1 MTDYS
6 NKAAA
11 ADKPG
16 SHAQPSRCKRGAPSL
31 AALLTIGA
39 AMLIAACH
47 TPPKQAGKDMTL
59 GEAQAVSL
67 SFQRTQFTPPPRTT
81 EDIPA
86 LLRRFAV
93 PGPSGPMRL
102 PNEIRRGLKASE
114 NYMASGGTA
123 AYNGQYPEHVEYFRR
138 AAIAAEGTEMEY
150 FRLVDYSYAQMFT
163 QGLPQAL
170 ETRQRALKV
179 AQRYRYDAMMGAAHL
194 ILSFGYAYV
203 GDTPTAR
210 QHVQRALPLYRRAR
224 LQDPYGARWWS
235 DAWEADVAFYQGVL
249 LEAEGR
255 VPEALTLFEAA
266 VSAQERNIQVNK
278 ERLRSKLPAH
288 PQDHVEIWL
297 AMMQTYYAEALAKD
311 GQFAAAEQEM
321 RKALIRALRIG
332 NDRSP
337 LTATLLTRFAAIV
350 HDQGR
355 YKDALELSQA
365 AMDRFSRGRAEE
377 ASTPYLDARRA
388 YASALAA
395 SGSWQEAMAAFDR
408 MEEGFASDLQLSE
421 RLWLGDIYWGLALL
435 QTGQAGKAANM
446 LQMHVNRSAERLGPK
461 HYRTAEAQAVLGAAF
476 AGAGST
482 QQALENFTAAI
493 PVLVSEASQRNLL
506 PAEQARLRQIVEA
519 YIDLLYDLR
528 DSELLRR
535 ASLDAREE
543 SFQVAELARI
553 GSLQR
558 SVMASVARASASDG
572 GLAELV
578 RQEQDS
584 AQLTQALEKALM
596 AQLAAPAS
604 YQSGPQID
612 ALRQQLEQART
623 AQARLRAELTDRH
636 PRYAQMLKPK
646 PPSSAAVARVMAEG
660 EALVAVFVGTR
671 TTYVWSVNRQG
682 SLHFARAGLGSEAL
696 RGSVKTLRLSLDPN
710 VASLQSIPEFD
721 VNAAH
726 RLYEA
731 LLVPVREG
739 WEGKRSLII
748 VPHEDL
754 SQLPFSLLS
763 SAPYRAPATPEK
775 PLFERYRNVG
785 WLVRQYA
792 VTHFPSTSALVA
804 QRDLK
809 SEIRTVR
816 TFGGI
821 GNPVFSAGQA
831 EFASSR
837 AEGEVAD
844 DEGAPVGLLRNL
856 RVERV
861 AATDPLSGERS
872 QVRNS
877 SRLAQVPPLPET
889 ADEVKE
895 IAAVLGA
902 SESED
907 VFLGLRASESTVKS
921 GTLAGR
927 RFLVFATHGLVAG
940 ELDGLDQP
948 ALALSSP
955 EATGERGEDGL
966 LRMSEI
972 LGLKLDAQLVVLS
985 ACNTAAGD
993 GAGAEAVSG
1002 LGRSFFYAGARSLLV
1017 THWPV
1022 ETTSAKALTTEVF
1035 KRLQQAETSTGEALR
1050 QAMNVLIDEKG
1061 YADAGKKGY
1070 LFSYAHPIFWAPFA
1084 LMGEGSEAW
1093 KD

>member
-1 MTDYS
+1 
-6 NKAAA
+6 
-11 ADKPG
+11 
-16 SHAQPSRCKRGAPSL
+16 
-31 AALLTIGA
+31 
-39 AMLIAACH
+39 
-47 TPPKQAGKDMTL
+47 
-59 GEAQAVSL
+59 
-67 SFQRTQFTPPPRTT
+67 
-81 EDIPA
+81 
-86 LLRRFAV
+86 
-93 PGPSGPMRL
+93 
-102 PNEIRRGLKASE
+102 
-114 NYMASGGTA
+114 
-123 AYNGQYPEHVEYFRR
+123 
-138 AAIAAEGTEMEY
+138 
-150 FRLVDYSYAQMFT
+150 MFT

-255 VPEALTLFEAA
+255 VPEALTLFGAA
-266 VSAQERNIQVNK
+266 VSAQERNIQANK

-337 LTATLLTRFAAIV
+337 LIATLLTRFASIV

-365 AMDRFSRGRAEE
+365 AMDRFSRGRAEK

-421 RLWLGDIYWGLALL
+421 RFWLGDIYWGLALL

-446 LQMHVNRSAERLGPK
+446 LQMHVKRSAERLGPK

-482 QQALENFTAAI
+482 QQALEHFTAAI

-558 SVMASVARASASDG
+558 SVMALVARASASDG

-623 AQARLRAELTDRH
+623 AQARLRAELTDKH

-682 SLHFARAGLGSEAL
+682 SLHFARAGLGSEAARQREDL
-696 RGSVKTLRLSLDPN
+696 ALSLIPM
-710 VASLQSIPEFD
+710 SLPAVDSGVRRQCRAP
-721 VNAAH
+721 
-726 RLYEA
+726 
-731 LLVPVREG
+731 PVR
-739 WEGKRSLII
+739 
-748 VPHEDL
+748 
-754 SQLPFSLLS
+754 
-763 SAPYRAPATPEK
+763 SAAGSRAGRLGREAQSDH
-775 PLFERYRNVG
+775 RAARG
-785 WLVRQYA
+785 
-792 VTHFPSTSALVA
+792 LVA
-804 QRDLK
+804 
-809 SEIRTVR
+809 
-816 TFGGI
+816 
-821 GNPVFSAGQA
+821 
-831 EFASSR
+831 ASFQPPLERSVPR
-837 AEGEVAD
+837 ARHSGK
-844 DEGAPVGLLRNL
+844 APVRAVSQCG
-856 RVERV
+856 V
-861 AATDPLSGERS
+861 AGSAIRRHALPVHECPRCATRS
-872 QVRNS
+872 QVRDSDCPNLRRYRKPGVFRGPGRIRIGPRGRRGGRRRGRPKS
-877 SRLAQVPPLPET
+877 WLAAELAGGT
-889 ADEVKE
+889 CGCDRS
-895 IAAVLGA
+895 AVRRKISGA
-902 SESED
+902 KLEQA
-907 VFLGLRASESTVKS
+907 GS
-921 GTLAGR
+921 GT
-927 RFLVFATHGLVAG
+927 
-940 ELDGLDQP
+940 
-948 ALALSSP
+948 
-955 EATGERGEDGL
+955 
-966 LRMSEI
+966 
-972 LGLKLDAQLVVLS
+972 S
-985 ACNTAAGD
+985 A
-993 GAGAEAVSG
+993 
-1002 LGRSFFYAGARSLLV
+1002 
-1017 THWPV
+1017 P
-1022 ETTSAKALTTEVF
+1022 
-1035 KRLQQAETSTGEALR
+1035 
-1050 QAMNVLIDEKG
+1050 
-1061 YADAGKKGY
+1061 
-1070 LFSYAHPIFWAPFA
+1070 
-1084 LMGEGSEAW
+1084 
-1093 KD
+1093 